1 MEKFFYSTQIY
12 DDAIRE
18 IDAIR
23 QRMTLEFELPPL
35 DFIG

>member
-1 MEKFFYSTQIY
+1 LNLNGREIY

-18 IDAIR
+18 LDAIR